1 MLRKSFRPLL
11 ALLAM
16 AATFAFTVVE
26 SDARVRGGFG
36 SRGSKT
42 YAAPPPTATAP
53 KAGTINRS
61 MTQPGQPGA
70 ATAARPA
77 APAGGGFF
85 NRPGL
90 LGGLAAGFLGA
101 GLIGLLMGNGFLGGL
116 AGLASLIGLI
126 LQVGLIALV
135 AMLAWRWWQR
145 RSQPALAAGPDL
157 REAASE
163 QRKSFALGGALGGGH
178 GSASVAPP
186 SFAAAPLELGA
197 EDFDTFERLLGEVQ
211 TAYGR
216 EDMAALRPR
225 LTPEMLSYFAEE
237 LAENAS
243 RGVVNEIT
251 DVKLLQGDLSEAWR
265 EDATDYATVAM
276 RYSLVDRYLDRAS
289 GRAAEGNE
297 APQEATELWT
307 FRRDRGGSWVLS
319 AIQQG

>member
-16 AATFAFTVVE
+16 AAIFAFTVVE

-36 SRGSKT
+36 SRGGKT
-42 YAAPPPTATAP
+42 FSAPPPTATAP

-116 AGLASLIGLI
+116 AGFASLLGLI

-145 RSQPALAAGPDL
+145 RSQPALASGPDL
-157 REAASE
+157 RQAASE
-163 QRKSFALGGALGGGH
+163 ERKSFALGGALGGGH
-178 GSASVAPP
+178 GSASAAPP
-186 SFAAAPLELGA
+186 SFAAGPLELTG
-197 EDFDTFERLLGEVQ
+197 EDFDSFERLLGEVQ

-216 EDMAALRPR
+216 EDMAALRSR

-265 EDATDYATVAM
+265 EGATDYATVAM

-307 FRRDRGGSWVLS
+307 FRRDRDGSWVLS